1 MLYNIKCIL
10 MKYGGKAMKKEI
22 LRYLKLFLGLFI
34 CSLGVII
41 IIKSNLGFS
50 PWDVLH
56 QGISRVTHI
65 TIGQASIFVGSIVII
80 IDFFLGERI
89 GSGSILNIILGG
101 IFMDLILFLD
111 MIPLGRGLFIGI
123 CMMFLGLVVLSLG
136 CYLYMSTGLG
146 CGPRDALMVALTKKT
161 KFSLRSVRNMIEIGV
176 LSTGYLLGGYA
187 GVGTVIT
194 ALFTGSFIQ
203 GIFKLFK
210 FDIKSVVHRDIK
222 NEIILLKKYIVNR

>member
-1 MLYNIKCIL
+1 
-10 MKYGGKAMKKEI
+10 MKKEI

-56 QGISRVTHI
+56 QGISKVTHI
-65 TIGQASIFVGSIVII
+65 TIGQASIFVGVVVITL
-80 IDFFLGERI
+80 DFFLGERI

-101 IFMDLILFLD
+101 IFMDLILSLD
-111 MIPLGRGLFIGI
+111 IVPLGTGIPIGIFMMFFGLF
-123 CMMFLGLVVLSLG
+123 VLSLG
-136 CYLYMSTGLG
+136 CYLYISTGLG

-161 KFSLRSVRNMIEIGV
+161 KFSVRAVRNIIEISV
-176 LSTGYLLGGYA
+176 LGTGYLLGGYA

-203 GIFKLFK
+203 GVFKLFK
-210 FDIKSVVHRDIK
+210 FDVKSVVHRDIRS
-222 NEIILLKKYIVNR
+222 EVVSLKRFIVNR